1 MEVWLLLYWFD
12 LVNVEVFV
20 VDNMRVLLYM
30 LMVVVYKELDSDDV
44 LDGRFDIILLCRD
57 LSREVGE

>member
-44 LDGRFDIILLCRD
+44 LDGRFDILLCRD